1 MSQSTATVQTDRRP
15 RAILDRVTGR
25 ITMYRLVALALVAM
39 LVVAL
44 VVSLAG
50 QIFYTPVQI
59 LVSAVVA
66 VGATYVTSWGFAA
79 LFRVK
84 AHPESAIITGLLL
97 LFLFRPTTDLQEL
110 STIALAGLI
119 ASASKYLL
127 AIRRRHIFNPAAIA
141 AVVVSVLQLNFAA
154 WWLATP
160 WLLPFTAAAALLI
173 LYRTHRLTMGLT
185 FIVLAAGLITYT
197 GVSNGTAFLTA
208 LGTAFTSYPIVF
220 LAGFMLSEPLTLPPR
235 RWQQLALAAVV
246 AVLLWVPFSFGPFYT
261 SPELALVAGNL
272 LAFAVGQRRGIRLSY
287 LGRTALTPSSWEFSF
302 RPHRPLGFAAGQY
315 MELSLRHTKADPR
328 GLRRIFSISSAPGER
343 DVVRFGM
350 RIPEVSSSFKRAIL
364 ALEPG
369 EVVSATSIGGDF
381 VLPRDTAR
389 PLLMVAGGIGI
400 TPFVSQ
406 LAHLEASGDRRD
418 VVLVYSSSR
427 AEEIAYVERLAGASP
442 AGSAP
447 VGSTPAGTSSA
458 GTSSAGTSP
467 AGSASASSTRV
478 LLVSPSAPD
487 SLPAN
492 VTWLGAGPLTG
503 DMLLA
508 AVPDAQARDAL
519 VSGPPHMVHALRS
532 ALRRAGVRRVK
543 ADYFSGY

>member
-1 MSQSTATVQTDRRP
+1 
-15 RAILDRVTGR
+15 
-25 ITMYRLVALALVAM
+25 
-39 LVVAL
+39 
-44 VVSLAG
+44 
-50 QIFYTPVQI
+50 
-59 LVSAVVA
+59 
-66 VGATYVTSWGFAA
+66 
-79 LFRVK
+79 
-84 AHPESAIITGLLL
+84 
-97 LFLFRPTTDLQEL
+97 
-110 STIALAGLI
+110 
-119 ASASKYLL
+119 
-127 AIRRRHIFNPAAIA
+127 
-141 AVVVSVLQLNFAA
+141 
-154 WWLATP
+154 
-160 WLLPFTAAAALLI
+160 
-173 LYRTHRLTMGLT
+173 
-185 FIVLAAGLITYT
+185 
-197 GVSNGTAFLTA
+197 
-208 LGTAFTSYPIVF
+208 
-220 LAGFMLSEPLTLPPR
+220 
-235 RWQQLALAAVV
+235 
-246 AVLLWVPFSFGPFYT
+246 
-261 SPELALVAGNL
+261 
-272 LAFAVGQRRGIRLSY
+272 
-287 LGRTALTPSSWEFSF
+287 
-302 RPHRPLGFAAGQY
+302 
-315 MELSLRHTKADPR
+315 
-328 GLRRIFSISSAPGER
+328 
-343 DVVRFGM
+343 VRFGM

-427 AEEIAYVERLAGASP
+427 AEEIAYVERLAGAASS
-442 AGSAP
+442 GSAP

-458 GTSSAGTSP
+458 GTSPAGTSP